1 MPIIACGPTGFDL
14 KMQLVENELLI
25 SDYRLNAFSKILA
38 ALGLDNGPT
47 DLGGCYVGAA
57 PTSPATFDYLK
68 GIGILPLQ
76 LFGSSE
82 ATGPHTTNRKGP
94 IALLQLN

>member
-1 MPIIACGPTGFDL
+1 MNFMPIMACGPTGFDL
-14 KMQLVENELLI
+14 EWKLVENE
-25 SDYRLNAFSKILA
+25 LNAFSKILA

-47 DLGGCYVGAA
+47 DLGGSYVGAA

-76 LFGSSE
+76 LYGSSE
-82 ATGPHTTNRKGP
+82 VTGPHTTNRKG
-94 IALLQLN
+94 ATY

>member
-1 MPIIACGPTGFDL
+1 MNFMPIIACGPTGFDL
-14 KMQLVENELLI
+14 EEQIVE
-25 SDYRLNAFSKILA
+25 LNSWINACSKILA

-47 DLGGCYVGAA
+47 DLGGSYVGAA

-76 LFGSSE
+76 LYGSSE